1 MGQVFFHL
9 LNRKYMNI
17 NHGNDLMDLHHKD
30 DEVMLLAISIKKD
43 IWATSLVILWAVKC
57 VQLAAQLLVE
67 GE

>member
-1 MGQVFFHL
+1 
-9 LNRKYMNI
+9 MNI

-57 VQLAAQLLVE
+57 VQLAAQL
-67 GE
+67 